1 MRTHGSSLRHDPVS
15 MTDARRA
22 FAAHPVAA
30 LVATGLGSGLSPI
43 APGTAGSAVGLAL
56 AWLLASSLLAAHV
69 SIVMVAVG
77 LLMSGLAAGL
87 LGVAVSGPVCRALN
101 SKDPGCI
108 VIDEVSGQLFASA
121 VVPLLAPRSPVLT
134 AGAWILSFLLFRF
147 FDVVK
152 PWPIRRLQDLPG
164 GWGVVADD
172 VGGGLAAAAALAILS
187 GLASRLAWT

>member
-1 MRTHGSSLRHDPVS
+1 

-30 LVATGLGSGLSPI
+30 LLATGLGSGLSPI

-172 VGGGLAAAAALAILS
+172 VGGGLAAAAALAVLS

>member
-77 LLMSGLAAGL
+77 LLMSGLAVGL

-172 VGGGLAAAAALAILS
+172 VGGGLAAAAALAVLS

>member
-121 VVPLLAPRSPVLT
+121 VVPLLAQRSPVLT